1 VAGIVSALTPDVTT
15 SVTIRKASPKDL
27 PEIER
32 LLSEAAERGA
42 HQQLPVRQP
51 GRHHLLVVD
60 APHGGLAAAALLL
73 IQRGRGRLSMLVV
86 DARYAGLER
95 QVIEMAEALCR
106 AFGART
112 LDSAA
117 YMRTF

>member
-1 VAGIVSALTPDVTT
+1 MTP
-15 SVTIRKASPKDL
+15 SVKIRKATPKDL

-32 LLSEAAERGA
+32 LLTEASERGA
-42 HQQLPVRQP
+42 QQQLPIRQA
-51 GRHHLLVVD
+51 GRNHLLVVD
-60 APHGGLAAAALLL
+60 APDGVGLAAATLLL

-86 DARYAGLER
+86 DERYEHSGLER

-117 YMRTF
+117 YMSTF

>member
-1 VAGIVSALTPDVTT
+1 LS
-15 SVTIRKASPKDL
+15 
-27 PEIER
+27 EIER
-32 LLSEAAERGA
+32 MLTEAAERGA
-42 HQQLPVRQP
+42 HQQLPLRQA

-60 APHGGLAAAALLL
+60 APDGRGLAAAALLL

-86 DARYAGLER
+86 DGRYAGSGLER
-95 QVIEMAEALCR
+95 QVIEMVEALCR

-117 YMRTF
+117 YMRTL